1 MSAAPDCSAPS
12 AIRVRRVAQTY
23 GGSKGVDIDSLDIA
37 AGRITAIVGASGC
50 GKSTLMHLIS
60 GMCPL
65 EADATEAEI
74 VLAVRKAGTLCQID
88 ALREGWREI
97 RREIGFIFQED
108 YLIRSGSGQQ
118 NLLLSLATA
127 GKTLDR
133 TGLETMWAGL
143 ELESDSLDSRAM
155 DYSGGMKQRAAV
167 ARALVR
173 EPSIIFAD
181 EPTANLDP
189 QKARQVMRLLVEWA
203 DAAPHRT
210 LILVTHDL
218 DLVDRFAED
227 VVVMSKP
234 SQDAPGGL
242 AEGAVFPML
251 NPHDRGTLESLMY
264 GHPIPTTSCHAQG
277 DENEAAP
284 HGQDAVSG
292 APARE
297 GTRKATSDV
306 VYRGIFGIGH
316 AIVTEPPQPV
326 SARST
331 VAQQVYGITR
341 LAVLWVMRI
350 LGALALL
357 TLLGQSG
364 WLPTDLVTWLGAQGL
379 PQLARGAVS
388 ATKVWGFGLLAM
400 FFLFS
405 VMMHFAGRLKNSVV
419 ADAAVFTILLAA
431 AVILGT
437 ADRYANAAF
446 EEEMSDPSLQPILV
460 ENGAEPL
467 TDARLDEVETSLDGL
482 RPVGTVPAGIDT
494 QAVFG
499 RYHKL
504 GSLVYLPR
512 RGSNPPDC
520 AESRSDLITMN
531 LLAPDPEEP
540 LGRGL
545 RYQPLIPGKMPDPDL
560 PKVHEDETLGALD
573 FKVAQDT
580 GAVGSVFDALEPE
593 AAQPEIVLTLSSY
606 GLLAELD
613 RSTPPAALCMDIART
628 RFNLTDDR
636 VFAIKGLV
644 DRIPKFDVRQY
655 DGLVALDVGAIL
667 TSRDMS
673 AHGPDDEYS
682 LAALWVDRDYRA
694 ATIAEIEHLE
704 AEGWFKTLP
713 GFEALRRALLAADQ
727 SAATRRYLMI
737 FVAAIGMFVTV
748 RIVAGIM
755 RGLNRELAVA
765 RAFGARAPH
774 LIVLLIAAMWR
785 PALLALVVV
794 AATAILVADT
804 LVGWAFALVPET
816 LEGARPWLGALGWT
830 AAVFTGIWTGAIVS
844 YVLVMVSFTPSIA
857 RQMQD
862 SE

>member
-1 MSAAPDCSAPS
+1 MSAAPDCTAPP

-23 GGSKGVDIDSLDIA
+23 GGSKGVAIDSLDIA

-60 GMCPL
+60 GMSLL
-65 EADATEAEI
+65 EAGATEAEI
-74 VLAVRKAGTLCQID
+74 VLAVRKTGALRQID

-108 YLIRSGSGQQ
+108 YLIRPGSGWQ

-127 GKTLDR
+127 GKTMDR
-133 TGLETMWAGL
+133 AALKTMWAEL
-143 ELESDSLDSRAM
+143 ELEADSLDSRTM

-227 VVVMSKP
+227 VVVLSKP
-234 SQDAPGGL
+234 SQDVPGRL
-242 AEGAVFPML
+242 AEGAAFPMP
-251 NPHDRGTLESLMY
+251 NPRDRDTLESLMY
-264 GHPIPTTSCHAQG
+264 GRPIPATSCHAQK

-284 HGQDAVSG
+284 DGQNAVPG
-292 APARE
+292 EPARE

-316 AIVTEPPQPV
+316 AIVTVPPQPV

-331 VAQQVYGITR
+331 AAQQVYGITR
-341 LAVLWVMRI
+341 LAVLGAMWI

-364 WLPTDLVTWLGAQGL
+364 WLPTALVTWLDAQGL
-379 PQLARGAVS
+379 PQLERGAVS
-388 ATKVWGFGLLAM
+388 ATTVWGFGLLAM
-400 FFLFS
+400 LFLFS
-405 VMMHFAGRLKNSVV
+405 VMAHFAGRLNDSVV

-460 ENGAEPL
+460 ENGAAPL
-467 TDARLDEVETSLDGL
+467 TDAWLDEVEASLDGL
-482 RPVGTVPAGIDT
+482 RPVGTVPAGIGT

-545 RYQPLIPGKMPDPDL
+545 RYQPLTLGKMPDPE
-560 PKVHEDETLGALD
+560 KLGALN
-573 FKVAQDT
+573 FTVAPDT
-580 GAVGSVFDALEPE
+580 GAVGSVFDALKPE
-593 AAQPEIVLTLSSY
+593 AALPEIVLTLSSY

-628 RFNLTDDR
+628 RFDLTDDR

-673 AHGPDDEYS
+673 VHGPGDEYS
-682 LAALWVDRDYRA
+682 LATLWVDRDRRA
-694 ATIAEIEHLE
+694 ATIAEIEQLE
-704 AEGWFKTLP
+704 VQGRLKTLP
-713 GFEALRRALLAADQ
+713 GFEALRRAFLAADQ

-737 FVAAIGMFVTV
+737 FVTAIGMFVTV

-804 LVGWAFALVPET
+804 LVGWAFAPVPET
-816 LEGARPWLGALGWT
+816 LEGARPWLGALGWM

-857 RQMQD
+857 RQMQN